1 MLLLLPTLSDGSI
14 LIHGVSDVLAA
25 LLAVLHVV
33 HDNIVFIVVL
43 GRWQLFTKYYK
54 MIVVTYPK

>member
-1 MLLLLPTLSDGSI
+1 MLLLLSTLSDGSI

-33 HDNIVFIVVL
+33 HDYIVFIVVL
-43 GRWQLFTKYYK
+43 RRRQLFTK
-54 MIVVTYPK
+54 